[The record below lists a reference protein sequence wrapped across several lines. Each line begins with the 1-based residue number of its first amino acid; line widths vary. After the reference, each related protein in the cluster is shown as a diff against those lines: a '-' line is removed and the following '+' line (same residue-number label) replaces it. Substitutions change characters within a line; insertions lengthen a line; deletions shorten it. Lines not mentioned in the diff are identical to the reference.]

1 MIYCTNCGH
10 GNTDASNFC
19 SQCGTALPKQAAA
32 PAEPVRAAEAPGEPT
47 TRPAEADQEPAPSG
61 PESGAEPPSEPA
73 PSGSGSFTTGSSAA
87 GRTGDTT
94 RTMPAMGED
103 DDSGL
108 SPDDVEAVNAL
119 PRGSALLIVRRGAD
133 AGSRFLL
140 DTESSTVGR
149 SQDADILLD
158 DISVSR
164 RHAVFTRTDAGVVVK
179 DVGSLNGTYVNRQMV
194 DEQLLQPGDEVQ
206 IGKFRLVF
214 YAARG

>member
-1 MIYCTNCGH
+1 MITCGNCGH
-10 GNTDASNFC
+10 QNTDGSNFC
-19 SQCGTALPKQAAA
+19 SQCGTALARSQQPAAQQTPQQPDPARTGA
-32 PAEPVRAAEAPGEPT
+32 PA
-47 TRPAEADQEPAPSG
+47 
-61 PESGAEPPSEPA
+61 GAEH
-73 PSGSGSFTTGSSAA
+73 
-87 GRTGDTT
+87 TGDTT
-94 RTMPAMGED
+94 RTMPAMAED
-103 DDSGL
+103 DESGL
-108 SPDDVEAVNAL
+108 GPDEIEAVNAL
-119 PRGSALLIVRRGAD
+119 PKGSALLIVRRGAD

-140 DTESSTVGR
+140 DTETSTVGR

>member
-10 GNTDASNFC
+10 PNPDGSNFC
-19 SQCGTALPKQAAA
+19 SQCGTPLEKSARPAAQQAQ
-32 PAEPVRAAEAPGEPT
+32 PEAEAM
-47 TRPAEADQEPAPSG
+47 RS
-61 PESGAEPPSEPA
+61 
-73 PSGSGSFTTGSSAA
+73 
-87 GRTGDTT
+87 GDTT
-94 RTMPAMGED
+94 RTMPGVPEEREASDLSVD
-103 DDSGL
+103 D
-108 SPDDVEAVNAL
+108 EAAVSAL
-119 PRGSALLIVRRGAD
+119 PAGSALLIVRRGAD

-140 DTESSTVGR
+140 DTESTTVGR

-164 RHAVFTRTDAGVVVK
+164 RHAVFNRTSSGVVVK

-194 DEQLLQPGDEVQ
+194 DEKLLQPGDEVQ

>member
-10 GNTDASNFC
+10 PNPDGSNFC
-19 SQCGTALPKQAAA
+19 SQCGTPLEKAAKPA
-32 PAEPVRAAEAPGEPT
+32 AQPSPAEDV
-47 TRPAEADQEPAPSG
+47 Q
-61 PESGAEPPSEPA
+61 
-73 PSGSGSFTTGSSAA
+73 
-87 GRTGDTT
+87 RTGDTT
-94 RTMPAMGED
+94 RSLPAVPEEREAG
-103 DDSGL
+103 GL
-108 SPDDVEAVNAL
+108 STDEEAAVSAL
-119 PRGSALLIVRRGAD
+119 PAGSALLIVRRGAD

-140 DTESSTVGR
+140 DTETTTVGR

-164 RHAVFTRTDAGVVVK
+164 RHAVFNRTEAGVVVK
-179 DVGSLNGTYVNRQMV
+179 DVGSLNGTYVNRKMV